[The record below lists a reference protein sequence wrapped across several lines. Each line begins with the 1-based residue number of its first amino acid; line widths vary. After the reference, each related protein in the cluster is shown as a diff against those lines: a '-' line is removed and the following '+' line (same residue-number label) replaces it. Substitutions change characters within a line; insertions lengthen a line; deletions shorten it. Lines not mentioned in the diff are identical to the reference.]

1 MDKYNKKTVFV
12 NIVVVS
18 FFQFI
23 QKKNLLTVGRPRHRI
38 GEEKLF
44 PLFDDEGYLGFF
56 WWHLKEML
64 NFVFLFLLKDS
75 KPPIDE
81 VTNYECLLTNAQGVV
96 FSHTHRPVSVSLK

>member
-1 MDKYNKKTVFV
+1 MKIANFS
-12 NIVVVS
+12 I
-18 FFQFI
+18 I

-44 PLFDDEGYLGFF
+44 PLFDDEGYLEFF

-81 VTNYECLLTNAQGVV
+81 ATNYECLLTNAQGVV